1 MDFLTYLADF
11 AACSPPYLLWG
22 AFYTLLTLVVFPAM
36 NTRVKSVRQWSESK
50 CFYAKLDWNC
60 RCSSILNSC
69 IVTSLTVYA
78 LFVGEGLKWNDVHST
93 SIWAK
98 LSMQICGGYFVS
110 DAIVVTINRNY
121 YPQISDFILHHIVS
135 ITAFMLVDKNQA
147 CLYLANIR
155 LLSELSTPFVN
166 CRWMLQQMNLRNSKL
181 YEFNR
186 SVTVYAYFVC
196 RILPIP
202 FYWTIAAIN
211 WSNDG
216 YKNCDMFIKII
227 IFTSGIALDALN
239 FNWFGKLTKGMRAQ
253 QAKKAEEKSSFERSE
268 DPTEEG
274 LLMNLT
280 KMKSAFKLKLRKT
293 TDLARSIRSR

>member
-1 MDFLTYLADF
+1 MMLSLKAYFD
-11 AACSPPYLLWG
+11 
-22 AFYTLLTLVVFPAM
+22 
-36 NTRVKSVRQWSESK
+36 SVGN
-50 CFYAKLDWNC
+50 FKLGNF
-60 RCSSILNSC
+60 SYILYKAN
-69 IVTSLTVYA
+69 L
-78 LFVGEGLKWNDVHST
+78 
-93 SIWAK
+93 
-98 LSMQICGGYFVS
+98 
-110 DAIVVTINRNY
+110 
-121 YPQISDFILHHIVS
+121 
-135 ITAFMLVDKNQA
+135 A

-227 IFTSGIALDALN
+227 ILTSGIALDALN
-239 FNWFGKLTKGMRAQ
+239 FNWFGKLTKG
-253 QAKKAEEKSSFERSE
+253 ESE
-268 DPTEEG
+268 
-274 LLMNLT
+274 
-280 KMKSAFKLKLRKT
+280 LKFLHRNT
-293 TDLARSIRSR
+293 